1 MNIRMSR
8 DCDEVNWAL
17 LSSILAR
24 VGMASLEPEVHERL
38 FRNSQVVA
46 FAFDSDA
53 LVGFGRAL
61 SDRVKD
67 AGIFDVAV
75 APEYQGR
82 GIGTAILDRLMNN
95 LAGCNVILFANPG
108 REDFY
113 ARFGFKMVKT
123 AMARFT
129 DEERMRKKG
138 IID

>member
-1 MNIRMSR
+1 MEIRIER
-8 DCDEVNWAL
+8 DCEGVDWATL
-17 LSSILAR
+17 AGILAR
-24 VGMASLEPEVHERL
+24 VEMTSLAAEVHERL
-38 FRNSQVVA
+38 FRASQVVA
-46 FAFDSDA
+46 FAFDGDE

-61 SDRVKD
+61 TDGVKD

-82 GIGTAILDRLMNN
+82 GIGTAILRNLMDD
-95 LAGCNVILFANPG
+95 LTGCNVILFANPG
-108 REDFY
+108 REEFY

-129 DEERMRKKG
+129 DEERMRRKG

>member
-1 MNIRMSR
+1 M
-8 DCDEVNWAL
+8 AL
-17 LSSILAR
+17 SISNDFDKVDWDRLSSILDA
-24 VGMASLEPEVHERL
+24 VGMTSLAPEVHERL
-38 FRNSQVVA
+38 FRNSQIVA
-46 FAFDSDA
+46 FAFDDDA

-61 SDRVKD
+61 SDGVKD

-75 APEYQGR
+75 APEYQER
-82 GIGTAILDRLMNN
+82 GIGTAILRLLMDN
-95 LAGCNVILFANPG
+95 LAVCNVILFANPG

-138 IID
+138 IIY